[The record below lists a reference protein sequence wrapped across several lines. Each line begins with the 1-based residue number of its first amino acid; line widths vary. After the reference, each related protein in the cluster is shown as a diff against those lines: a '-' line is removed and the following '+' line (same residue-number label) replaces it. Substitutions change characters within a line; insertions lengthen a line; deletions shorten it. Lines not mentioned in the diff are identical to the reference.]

1 MNFENYVFYVCV
13 HNWPLNCRSLWE
25 DTLLDLFFPDIW
37 AWKAIGCTRPWS
49 HLWFTLVRPR
59 WGMYLWNILLKY
71 LICFYTGWAFKGQC
85 YYTII
90 TIMPDSIVKYC
101 RTSLVGEKMTEVCL
115 LPLVEISL
123 RSFWRSTISVLLLEL
138 TRYWLY
144 MHFKYEVPLV
154 YLLNE

>member
-1 MNFENYVFYVCV
+1 MRRYSIRFIFSRY
-13 HNWPLNCRSLWE
+13 LSLKGHWMYQ
-25 DTLLDLFFPDIW
+25 TMVSFVIYF
-37 AWKAIGCTRPWS
+37 GQTQMRY
-49 HLWFTLVRPR
+49 
-59 WGMYLWNILLKY
+59 MYLWNILLKY